1 MKKFLVFICIVL
13 LLVTGCGK
21 VPKLSNGEDAVITS
35 SNGDISVNELY
46 NEVKDV
52 YALNSLIDLI
62 DLKLLEKDYPSDKD
76 ESNYIDSQ
84 LEQLETSYKNS

>member
-46 NEVKDV
+46 N
-52 YALNSLIDLI
+52 
-62 DLKLLEKDYPSDKD
+62 
-76 ESNYIDSQ
+76 
-84 LEQLETSYKNS
+84 